1 MEAVKKTFKVNVA
14 NAKKLL
20 LNVIPRIASEKWA
33 EITKEREVLIIL
45 YFICF
50 IGLMGPIA
58 VIVIFCG
65 KLKSY

>member
-14 NAKKLL
+14 NAKELL

-33 EITKEREVLIIL
+33 EITKEREVFII
-45 YFICF
+45 ICF
-50 IGLMGPIA
+50 TGLMGPTA
-58 VIVIFCG
+58 VIFVIFCG

>member
-33 EITKEREVLIIL
+33 EITKEREVIII
-45 YFICF
+45 YFIG
-50 IGLMGPIA
+50 IMGPIA
-58 VIVIFCG
+58 VIFVIFCG